1 MYGKEKWYL
10 ETWFICLLAAF
21 SVYIIPGI
29 AALVLLGMQVAQN
42 KKLQNQYGDYS
53 SLATQ
58 ISNRQN
64 KLAELTSKI
73 KDAESEISSIESST
87 ITSHYDFSDYD
98 ALSSEDCKNKL
109 ALLKNKEKDYIKSN
123 AAVIIKSTATKKIVN
138 NNIKQLLRCFNCEC
152 DNVLLNL
159 SVKNVDSSRNKI
171 TKSFETLNKIFET
184 DGVTLNSELLS
195 LKLEELNLVYM
206 QEKKKEEEKEI
217 QKAIKEQML
226 EEQKVLREIEK
237 QKKQIEKDESQ
248 FRGEMSR
255 LMKYMQNTDN
265 DIEKQLYIDKIKEL
279 EDKLKELETEKA
291 DVTLREQNAKAG
303 FVYIISNIGSFG
315 EDIYKIGMTRR
326 LEPMDRI
333 NELSSASVPFAFDVH
348 AMIFSNDAPS
358 LESQLH
364 QHFRANSVNKVN
376 YRKEFFKVSI
386 DEIESFVKENHN
398 ELVEFTKVPLA
409 KEYRESIAI

>member
-1 MYGKEKWYL
+1 MYEKEKWYL

-21 SVYIIPGI
+21 WFCIIPGI
-29 AALVLLGMQVAQN
+29 AALILLGMQVAQN
-42 KKLQNQYGDYS
+42 EKLQNQYGDYS
-53 SLATQ
+53 SLAQQ

-64 KLAELTSKI
+64 KLTELTGKI
-73 KDAESEISSIESST
+73 KDAESEINSIESNV

-109 ALLKNKEKDYIKSN
+109 ALLKNKEKDFIKSN
-123 AAVIIKSTATKKIVN
+123 NAVLIKSTASKKVVN
-138 NNIKQLLRCFNCEC
+138 NNVKQLLRCFNCEC

-159 SVKNVDSSRNKI
+159 SVKNIDSSRSKI
-171 TKSFETLNKIFET
+171 TKSFETLNKVFET
-184 DGVTLNSELLS
+184 DEISLNSEMLS
-195 LKLEELNLVYM
+195 FKLDELNLVYM

-248 FRGEMSR
+248 FRGEVSR

-265 DIEKQLYIDKIKEL
+265 DIEKQLYVDKIKEL

-348 AMIFSNDAPS
+348 AMIFSNDAPA

-364 QHFRANSVNKVN
+364 QHFKANSVNKVN

-386 DEIESFVKENHN
+386 DEIESFVKENYN
-398 ELVEFTKVPLA
+398 ELVEFTKIPLA
-409 KEYRESIAI
+409 KEYRESIVI

>member
-1 MYGKEKWYL
+1 MYEKEKWYL

-21 SVYIIPGI
+21 WFCVIPGI

-42 KKLQNQYGDYS
+42 EKLQNQYGDYS
-53 SLATQ
+53 SLAQQ

-64 KLAELTSKI
+64 KLTELTGKI
-73 KDAESEISSIESST
+73 KDAESEINSIESNV

-109 ALLKNKEKDYIKSN
+109 ALLKNKEKDFIKSN
-123 AAVIIKSTATKKIVN
+123 NAVLIKSTASKKVVN
-138 NNIKQLLRCFNCEC
+138 NNVKQLLRCFNCEC

-159 SVKNVDSSRNKI
+159 SVKNVDSSRSKI
-171 TKSFETLNKIFET
+171 TKSFETLNKVFET
-184 DGVTLNSELLS
+184 DEISLNSEMLS
-195 LKLEELNLVYM
+195 FKLDELNLVYM

-248 FRGEMSR
+248 FRGEVSR

-265 DIEKQLYIDKIKEL
+265 DVEKQLYVDKIKEL

-348 AMIFSNDAPS
+348 AMIFSNDAPA

-364 QHFRANSVNKVN
+364 QHFKANSVNKVN
-376 YRKEFFKVSI
+376 FRKEFFKVSI
-386 DEIESFVKENHN
+386 DEIESFVKENYN
-398 ELVEFTKVPLA
+398 ELVEFTKIPLA